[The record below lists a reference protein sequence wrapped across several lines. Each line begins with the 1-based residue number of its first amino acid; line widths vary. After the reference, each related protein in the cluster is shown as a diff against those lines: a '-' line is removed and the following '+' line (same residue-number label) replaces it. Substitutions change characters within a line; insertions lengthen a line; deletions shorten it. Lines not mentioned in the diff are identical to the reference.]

1 VSPTLPAISRYPEP
15 DRARAPVRWWA
26 WALLL
31 ALLLASLGT
40 GLWTGLHPDA
50 RPGETA
56 GGSSPGTDV
65 RWELLNPPGPP
76 RNLQANAGDGYV
88 DLHWEAPDLGDL
100 PTGYNIYR
108 GESPGGESRIASI
121 LLFVDYR
128 DSSVTNGV
136 TYWYYVTA
144 TNPFGESGPSNEVSA
159 TPGGPPP
166 PPPPTVPGPPQS
178 LKAVGGDGTVSLTW
192 DAPNDNGGSPIKF
205 YHIYRGASPD
215 QLSRYA
221 TVGDVRSYTDTAV
234 TNGQTYWY
242 RVSAENDV
250 GEGSWSNPASAT
262 PQAPPSPP
270 GPPVNLQATAG
281 DGSVQLDWTAPAD
294 NGGSPVTNYNIYRG
308 TTSGQLAFLA
318 QVPPVTSY
326 LDTGVTNGVKYF
338 YNVTAVNSAGEG
350 PPSNEVSATPTPR
363 ATAPDPPANLVA
375 IVGDARVSLAWQ
387 SPPSNGGSP
396 ITNYKIYRGTT
407 PSGESLLATVGP
419 DVFSYTDT
427 AVTNGVTYF
436 YYVTA
441 GNAIGDSRPSNEASA
456 TPVPAATVPDAVRN
470 LTAEPT
476 DSGVQ
481 LAWLPPLDSG
491 GRPVTNYKIY
501 RGSSHGDRSN
511 VTTVGNV
518 SSYTDLGLKNGQPY
532 YYVVAAVNEI
542 GDGPPSN
549 EVSATPATIPT
560 APRNLQAIPG
570 DRVVTIQW
578 AGPQNDGGSPVTNFK
593 IYRGTTTGNIA
604 FVTMIGPVD
613 SYSDEGLVNNQPY
626 YYQVSAV
633 NRVGEGPKSDQAS
646 TTPRARGTVPGAPQ
660 SLIATA
666 GNNSVVLDW
675 TAPATDG
682 GAPITNYTVYRGI
695 HEANLTYFIDAGP
708 ALTLLDNTVNNGVT
722 YYYEVTAKNRVGE
735 GPRSPLASAT
745 PHPPS
750 GGPDSTKPEVAITSP
765 PPDGTVSAGPVY
777 VDGTATD
784 DTAVVRVE
792 VSSDGTTWSPALG
805 TARWSARLNLAEG
818 RWTIR
823 ARGIDSAGNSASV
836 AVNVTV
842 RPGSGPGTTGGPAN
856 GDNGVTTIALAVGSF
871 VVSAGVAWFILD
883 RRRRFWRTV
892 LGTQKRQRKPLI
904 EETQG
909 DVPGGTEAPSPPGT
923 VAGHRPRP

>member
-1 VSPTLPAISRYPEP
+1 M
-15 DRARAPVRWWA
+15 
-26 WALLL
+26 
-31 ALLLASLGT
+31 

-56 GGSSPGTDV
+56 GGSSTGTDV

-88 DLHWEAPDLGDL
+88 DLHWDPPDIGDL

-108 GESPGGESRIASI
+108 GECQGCESHYASI
-121 LLFVDYR
+121 LLFTDYR
-128 DSSVTNGV
+128 DSGVTNGV

-144 TNPFGESGPSNEVSA
+144 TNVFGESGPSNEVSA

-166 PPPPTVPGPPQS
+166 PPPPPPPTVPDPPQN

-192 DAPNDNGGSPIKF
+192 DAPGDDGGSPILY
-205 YHIYRGASPD
+205 YHIYRGTSPD

-221 TVGDVRSYTDTAV
+221 TVGGNARSFMDTGV

-242 RVSAENDV
+242 EVSAENDV
-250 GEGSWSNPASAT
+250 GEGGRSNEASAT
-262 PQAPPSPP
+262 PVAPPRPP
-270 GPPVNLQATAG
+270 GPPVDLRATAG
-281 DGSVQLDWTAPAD
+281 DGSVQLDWSAPAD
-294 NGGSPVTNYNIYRG
+294 NGGSPVTKYNIYRG

-326 LDTGVTNGVKYF
+326 LDTTVTNGVKYF
-338 YNVTAVNSAGEG
+338 YHVTAVNSAGEG
-350 PPSNEVSATPTPR
+350 PPSNEVSATPMPT

-375 IVGDARVSLAWQ
+375 IVGDARVSLSWQ
-387 SPPSNGGSP
+387 LPGSDGGSP
-396 ITNYKIYRGTT
+396 ITNYKIYRGTS
-407 PSGESLLATVGP
+407 PNGESWLATVGA

-427 AVTNGVTYF
+427 PVTNGVTYY

-441 GNAIGDSRPSNEASA
+441 VNVIGESGRSNEVSA
-456 TPVPAATVPDAVRN
+456 TPVPAATVPDAVLN

-481 LAWLPPLDSG
+481 LAWLPPADNG

-518 SSYTDLGLKNGQPY
+518 ASYTDLGLKNGQRY
-532 YYVVAAVNEI
+532 YYVVSAVNEI
-542 GDGPPSN
+542 GEGPPSN

-560 APRNLQAIPG
+560 APRNLRAVAG

-578 AGPQNDGGSPVTNFK
+578 TGPQNDGGSPVTNFK
-593 IYRGTTTGNIA
+593 IYRGTTTGNLA

-613 SYSDEGLVNNQPY
+613 SYADEGLLNEQPY

-633 NRVGEGPKSDQAS
+633 NRAGEGPRSDQAS
-646 TTPRARGTVPGAPQ
+646 ATPRARGTVPSAPQ
-660 SLIATA
+660 SLVATA
-666 GNNSVVLDW
+666 GNGSVVLNW
-675 TAPATDG
+675 AAPATDG

-695 HEANLTYFIDAGP
+695 QDSNLTYFIDVGP

-722 YYYEVTAKNRVGE
+722 YYYEVTAKNAVGE

-765 PPDGTVSAGPVY
+765 PPDGTVPAGPVY

-805 TARWSARLNLAEG
+805 TARWSARLNLLEG

-823 ARGIDSAGNSASV
+823 ARGTDSAGNSASV

-842 RPGSGPGTTGGPAN
+842 KPGSGPGTTGYPAN

-892 LGTQKRQRKPLI
+892 LGTQKRQRKPFI
-904 EETQG
+904 EETQD
-909 DVPGGTEAPSPPGT
+909 DVPGGGTEARSLPGT
-923 VAGHRPRP
+923 AAGHRPRP